1 MTTAGHIAKAM
12 RDIDD
17 EVDKNDWVTAV
28 IDIPGVGGGVV
39 DRLIELRLPVTL
51 YDGGERQSARS
62 DSSMLELRTTEHCG
76 NCSRTARSRSIPM
89 TTSSPRG
96 SVPSSGASTP
106 ADASRSN
113 PKTTCPRG
121 GCQHRIGQT
130 QWRWR
135 SLDVQGQTGRR

>member
-1 MTTAGHIAKAM
+1 MTTAGQIAKAM

-28 IDIPGVGGGVV
+28 IDVPGVGGGVV
-39 DRLIELRLPVTL
+39 DRLIELRMPVPTTVVR
-51 YDGGERQSARS
+51 RQSTRS
-62 DSSMLELRTTEHCG
+62 DSSMLELRTTGHCG
-76 NCSRTARSRSIPM
+76 NCSRTARSTSIPM
-89 TTSSPRG
+89 TTSSPHS

-121 GCQHRIGQT
+121 GCHHRIG
-130 QWRWR
+130 
-135 SLDVQGQTGRR
+135 